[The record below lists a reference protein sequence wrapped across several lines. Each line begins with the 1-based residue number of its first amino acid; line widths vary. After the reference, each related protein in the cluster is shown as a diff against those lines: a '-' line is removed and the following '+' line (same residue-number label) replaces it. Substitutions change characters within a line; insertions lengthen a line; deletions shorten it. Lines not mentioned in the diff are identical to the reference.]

1 MAPALLQVLALIVC
15 PMAKSFMLKRLR
27 TRPQLIQVKSQCQC
41 LNGAVLFILKA
52 APQEDSNPLPVVPE
66 IAAEAETA
74 VLKLTPGPA
83 VLMHQARLNQCREA
97 LLQSTL
103 TMPAAARASRQ
114 TRASIAGAIAT
125 CFVATDWAF
134 GGEGAA
140 GAPVRS
146 VDIAW

>member
-41 LNGAVLFILKA
+41 LNGAELFILKA
-52 APQEDSNPLPVVPE
+52 APQEDSYPLPVVPE

-83 VLMHQARLNQCREA
+83 VLMHQVPGGLPGV
-97 LLQSTL
+97 
-103 TMPAAARASRQ
+103 PAAARASRQ